1 MAAYAAGVQTVLI
14 PAENLKDMEELD
26 PLVRE
31 NLHLIP
37 CTSASDVLA
46 NALLPKEN
54 AEGRKESTK
63 AAHDEQ
69 ELAPLVPSVTATK
82 SKVTTTVR

>member
-14 PAENLKDMEELD
+14 PAENMKDMEELD

-31 NLHLIP
+31 NLHFVP

-46 NALLPKEN
+46 VALLPKEHT
-54 AEGRKESTK
+54 ESRKESAK
-63 AAHDEQ
+63 AAHGEP
-69 ELAPLVPSVTATK
+69 ELAPLVPSVTTTK